1 MTQSKLI
8 LHETFETEYIE
19 YIIFPNSVDILKKKH
34 LMQQKLED
42 CWILKITSWRFI
54 CILYFI

>member
-19 YIIFPNSVDILKKKH
+19 YVIFHNSVHVLKKTLDAAK
-34 LMQQKLED
+34 
-42 CWILKITSWRFI
+42 TRRF
-54 CILYFI
+54 